1 MSLRG
6 GPPRPATSSP
16 LTGGF
21 FWLDFPF
28 RWGLLRRRL
37 VSTFTSQPARFLAM
51 TGLLIK
57 RLLDD
62 IFDRWIGNGDVVD
75 GQISQKSRSDAGDI
89 FRFYLDVLL
98 LPVFLILNGSPIL
111 GQVM

>member
-1 MSLRG
+1 MSLRVAPQRHEAVSHETVDSYRWISCLG
-6 GPPRPATSSP
+6 GDCFG
-16 LTGGF
+16 LGF
-21 FWLDFPF
+21 DVY
-28 RWGLLRRRL
+28 
-37 VSTFTSQPARFLAM
+37 VSTISPRNDILS
-51 TGLLIK
+51 LIK